1 MKSAVM
7 KWLHGDGKDLHFG
20 CDPSELDMDSVQHT
34 LATVGELFGD
44 GHGYFPCSFVGME
57 HIPDEPC
64 MVVMNHSGGTTIP
77 DVWGF
82 VAGWY
87 RKFGTSRPL
96 HVLAHEMIFSLEA
109 PAKFFGR
116 HGVIRATPDAC
127 ARVLRDYKRDVMVLP
142 GGDRDTWRTYKRRF
156 TCEFAGRTGYAQT
169 AKDLEVPIVP
179 VAHSGAHE
187 TLMVLSDGHKFAKA
201 VGIHKLARGAVF
213 PIHLSLPYGLAIGP
227 WPHIPVPTALKY
239 RVGTPVS
246 TKDQDRVGIDELV
259 RAQVQAGLDVFA
271 TEHANRPTVR
281 ERAQRWLQR
290 AA

>member
-7 KWLHGDGKDLHFG
+7 KWLHGDGRELRFG
-20 CDPSELDMDSVQHT
+20 CDPAEFDVAAVRQT
-34 LATVGELFGD
+34 LRSIDTIFGA
-44 GHGYFPCSFVGME
+44 GRGYFPCEYVGLE
-57 HIPDEPC
+57 QIPDEPC

-82 VAGWY
+82 VVGWY

-96 HVLAHEMIFSLEA
+96 HVLGHEMIFSLEA

-116 HGVIRATPDAC
+116 HGVIRATRDAC
-127 ARVLRDYKRDVMVLP
+127 AKVLCEHKRDVLVLP

-156 TCEFAGRTGYAQT
+156 VCEFAGRTGYAQT
-169 AKDLEVPIVP
+169 ALECSVPVVP
-179 VAHSGAHE
+179 VAHSGAHQ
-187 TLMVLSDGHKFAKA
+187 TLMVLSDGHTFAKA

-227 WPHIPVPTALKY
+227 WPHIPVPSALKY
-239 RVGTPVS
+239 RVSAPVQ
-246 TKDQDRVGIDELV
+246 TAGRDRTQIDALV
-259 RAQVQAGLDVFA
+259 RASVQAGLDHFA
-271 TEHANRPTVR
+271 QQEASRPTVLK
-281 ERAQRWLQR
+281 RAQQWLSR